1 MFSKKTILYGLSIG
15 LALTVLNVPTLW
27 HTSLQPLAADDEL
40 DDLIVG
46 APSRRVG
53 GGSRGAAGIVLPT
66 LAALAPNDVGK
77 TLQASPSL
85 YWALS
90 EVVDKPF
97 KFTLVYSD
105 PLKHGIEPLLET
117 TIEKPVKGIQDL
129 DLAKYNVELKP
140 NVEYQWSLSI
150 VMDSKQGSQDIVA
163 SGVVMRV
170 TESDLPTGVSLD
182 KNNPSS
188 YEEAKLFYDALQLL
202 SEKIAE
208 NPNDS
213 SLKQQRVALLEKVG
227 LKEVAN
233 Y

>member
-1 MFSKKTILYGLSIG
+1 MLNRKNILHGLSIG

-27 HTSLQPLAADDEL
+27 QTSQQPLAEDEL
-40 DDLIVG
+40 DNLNVG

-53 GGSRGAAGIVLPT
+53 GGARGIAGVLPT
-66 LAALAPNDVGK
+66 LTALAPNYVGR

-105 PLKHGIEPLLET
+105 PLKHGIEPVLET
-117 TIEKPVKGIQDL
+117 AIEKPIQGIQNL
-129 DLAKYNVELKP
+129 DLAKYHVELKP

-150 VMDSKQGSQDIVA
+150 TMDPKQGSQDVVA

-170 TESDLPTGVSLD
+170 TENDLPKGVTVD

-202 SEKIAE
+202 SEKIVE
-208 NPNDS
+208 NPNDKA
-213 SLKQQRVALLEKVG
+213 LQQQRVALLDKVG
-227 LKEVAN
+227 LKEVVN

>member
-1 MFSKKTILYGLSIG
+1 MSNRKNILHGLSIG

-27 HTSLQPLAADDEL
+27 QTSQQPLAEDEL
-40 DDLIVG
+40 DNLNVG

-53 GGSRGAAGIVLPT
+53 GGARGIAGVLPT
-66 LAALAPNDVGK
+66 LTALAPNYVGK

-105 PLKHGIEPLLET
+105 PLKHGIEPVLET
-117 TIEKPVKGIQDL
+117 AIEKPIQGIQNL
-129 DLAKYNVELKP
+129 DLAKYHVELKP

-150 VMDSKQGSQDIVA
+150 TMDPKQGSQDVVA

-170 TESDLPTGVSLD
+170 TENDLPKGVTVD

-202 SEKIAE
+202 SEKIVE
-208 NPNDS
+208 NPNDKA
-213 SLKQQRVALLEKVG
+213 LQQQRVALLDKVG
-227 LKEVAN
+227 LKEVVN

>member
-1 MFSKKTILYGLSIG
+1 MFSKKTILHGLSIG

-40 DDLIVG
+40 DINVG
-46 APSRRVG
+46 APTRRVG
-53 GGSRGAAGIVLPT
+53 GGARGVAGVSPT
-66 LAALAPNDVGK
+66 LAALAPNYVGK

-105 PLKHGIEPLLET
+105 PLKHGIEPVVET
-117 TIEKPVKGIQDL
+117 TIDKPVKGIQNL

-140 NVEYQWSLSI
+140 NVEYQWSMSI
-150 VMDSKQGSQDIVA
+150 VMDPKQSSQDVVA

-170 TESDLPTGVSLD
+170 TESDLPKDVTLD
-182 KNNPSS
+182 KTNPTSLA
-188 YEEAKLFYDALQLL
+188 EAKLFYDALQLL
-202 SEKIAE
+202 SEKISE
-208 NPNDS
+208 NPTDNT
-213 SLKQQRVALLEKVG
+213 LKQQRVALLEKVG
-227 LKEVAN
+227 LKEIVN